1 MAEDNE
7 PFGEIGRAGQQ
18 ASDASSRAKRYSDR
32 QGATGESVK
41 FLKESADLQQKLVS
55 LLADEAALIEQIKD
69 GKKSLVDL
77 AKLEEGKED
86 LILKS
91 KQNQNILSGVGT
103 MASKQ
108 QNKAM
113 DSVLSSVNKIKG
125 ITEKDVGLNK
135 VKSSLMGKAE
145 LNMKSLSGL
154 TGGLAPKALNF
165 AKALRANPI
174 IMIASAVIGL
184 MKMLISV
191 NNEIAEIGRGLGISA
206 NEARKVRA
214 NFAAIQGASSNVLNT
229 TKEIGK
235 AQSTLN
241 SALGTSATMI
251 SGRILDGMA
260 TLQNRMQL
268 TAEAAVGFAQSA
280 LLSGKSVTQL
290 RDDAIGSA
298 LAVEKERGTRL
309 GIKNILE
316 ETGKITG
323 QIRAQLGGSV
333 EAISLAITKAKSLG
347 MELKDVAAAGKQL
360 LNFEQSISAELEA
373 ELLTGKQ
380 LNLEKARLAALTGD
394 QNTLAEELSK
404 NAGSFYEFSQLNT
417 LQQDSLSK
425 SLGMSSDQLSD
436 ILMKNQNITELAE
449 RARLEGKETLA
460 QNLEQLSVQQ
470 QFNAA
475 IEKLKVA
482 VVNLV
487 ANLEDSSLIG
497 ALFSGISFTLDEGA
511 QAVGGVGAGDIE
523 GAVERGLSKAKINV
537 STKYDSFNSN
547 NPSYINGKII
557 STAKNSNRFA

>member
-1 MAEDNE
+1 MAENDKFE
-7 PFGEIGRAGQQ
+7 ELSSASQR
-18 ASDASSRAKRYSDR
+18 ASDAERIALANEDLSI
-32 QGATGESVK
+32 
-41 FLKESADLQQKLVS
+41 LKESADLQKQIVNTLKEE
-55 LLADEAALIEQIKD
+55 LLLIDQIKD
-69 GKKSLVDL
+69 GKKSLTDL
-77 AKLEEGKED
+77 TKFESDKAEL
-86 LILKS
+86 LLKAS
-91 KQNQNILSGVGT
+91 QSQNILDKTKGEAAGRQ
-103 MASKQ
+103 SKQ
-108 QNKAM
+108 M
-113 DSVLSSVNKIKG
+113 DSVLSSVDKIKG

-135 VKSSLMGKAE
+135 IKNSLLGKAE
-145 LNMKSLSGL
+145 LNMGTLSSL
-154 TGGLAPKALNF
+154 TGGLAPKALDF
-165 AKALRANPI
+165 AKALKANPM

-184 MKMLISV
+184 AKMLISV

-206 NEARKVRA
+206 NEARDVRA

-229 TKEIGK
+229 TSEIAK

-241 SALGTSATMI
+241 AALGTSATMI

-260 TLQNRMQL
+260 TLQNRMGL
-268 TAEAAVGFAQSA
+268 SAEAAVSFAQSA
-280 LLSGKSVTQL
+280 LISGKSVNQL
-290 RDDAIGSA
+290 KFDAIGSA
-298 LAVEKERGTRL
+298 SAVEKERGTRL
-309 GIKNILE
+309 DIKQILKD
-316 ETGKITG
+316 TGTITG

-333 EAISLAITKAKSLG
+333 EAIAAAVAKAKSLG

-380 LNLEKARLAALTGD
+380 LNLERARLYALTGE
-394 QNTLAEELSK
+394 QGKLAEELSK

-417 LQQDSLSK
+417 LQQDSLAK

-482 VVNLV
+482 VINLV
-487 ANLEDSSLIG
+487 ARIESSGLVS

-511 QAVGGVGAGDIE
+511 QAVGGVGAGTEAGIE
-523 GAVERGLSKAKINV
+523 KAVERGLSRAQINV
-537 STKYDSFNSN
+537 ATRYDSFNHN
-547 NPSYINGKII
+547 NPSYINGRII
-557 STAKNSNRFA
+557 STTKNNNRFA

>member
-1 MAEDNE
+1 MAENDKFE
-7 PFGEIGRAGQQ
+7 ELSG
-18 ASDASSRAKRYSDR
+18 ASQKAADAKRIALASQD
-32 QGATGESVK
+32 QNI
-41 FLKESADLQQKLVS
+41 LKESADLQQKIVDTLKEE
-55 LLADEAALIEQIKD
+55 LLLIDQIKD
-69 GKKSLVDL
+69 GKKSLTDL
-77 AKLEEGKED
+77 TKLESDKAE
-86 LILKS
+86 LLLKA
-91 KQNQNILSGVGT
+91 KQNQNILDKTKGT
-103 MASKQ
+103 AAKNQSKQ
-108 QNKAM
+108 M
-113 DSVLSSVNKIKG
+113 DSVLSSVDKIKG

-135 VKSSLMGKAE
+135 MKNSLMGKAE

-154 TGGLAPKALNF
+154 TGGLAPKALEF
-165 AKALRANPI
+165 AKALRANPM
-174 IMIASAVIGL
+174 IMIASVVIGL
-184 MKMLISV
+184 VKMLLSV
-191 NNEIAEIGRGLGISA
+191 NNEIAEIGRGLGVSA

-229 TKEIGK
+229 TKEIAK
-235 AQSTLN
+235 AQGTLN
-241 SALGTSATMI
+241 NALGTSATMI

-290 RDDAIGSA
+290 RDDAMGSA

-309 GIKNILE
+309 DIRNILE

-347 MELKDVAAAGKQL
+347 MGLKDVAAAGKQL

-380 LNLEKARLAALTGD
+380 LNLEKARLYALTGE
-394 QNTLAEELSK
+394 QGKLAEELSK

-417 LQQDSLSK
+417 LQQDSLAK

-449 RARLEGKETLA
+449 RARLEGKEDLA
-460 QNLEQLSVQQ
+460 QNLQQLSVQQ

-482 VVNLV
+482 VINLV
-487 ANLEDSSLIG
+487 AKLEGSSLIT

-511 QAVGGVGAGDIE
+511 QAAGSVGAGTEAGIE
-523 GAVERGLSKAKINV
+523 KAVERGLSRAQINV
-537 STKYDSFNSN
+537 ATKYDSFNHN
-547 NPSYINGKII
+547 NPSYINGRII
-557 STAKNSNRFA
+557 SSTKNNNRFA

>member
-7 PFGEIGRAGQQ
+7 PFGEIGRAGRQ
-18 ASDASSRAKRYSDR
+18 ATDASQRAKRYSDR
-32 QGATGESVK
+32 EGATGESVK

-55 LLADEAALIEQIKD
+55 LLADEVALIEQIKD

-77 AKLEEGKED
+77 AKLEEGKEE
-86 LILKS
+86 LILKA
-91 KQNQNILSGVGT
+91 KQNQNILSGAGT
-103 MASKQ
+103 EASKL
-108 QNKAM
+108 QNNAM

-135 VKSSLMGKAE
+135 VKNSLLGKAE
-145 LNMKSLSGL
+145 LNMGTLSSL

-268 TAEAAVGFAQSA
+268 SAEAAVGFAQSA

-380 LNLEKARLAALTGD
+380 LNLEKARLYALTGE
-394 QNTLAEELSK
+394 QEKLAQELSN

-417 LQQDSLSK
+417 LQAEAQAK
-425 SLGMSSDQLSD
+425 ALGMNVDQLSD

-460 QNLEQLSVQQ
+460 QNYEQLSVQQ

-511 QAVGGVGAGDIE
+511 QAAGSVGAGDIE

>member
-1 MAEDNE
+1 MAENDKFE
-7 PFGEIGRAGQQ
+7 ELSSASQR
-18 ASDASSRAKRYSDR
+18 ASDAERIALANEDLSI
-32 QGATGESVK
+32 
-41 FLKESADLQQKLVS
+41 LKESADLQKQIVNTLKEE
-55 LLADEAALIEQIKD
+55 LLLIDQIKD
-69 GKKSLVDL
+69 GKKSLTDL
-77 AKLEEGKED
+77 TKFESDKAEL
-86 LILKS
+86 LLKAS
-91 KQNQNILSGVGT
+91 QSQNILDKTKGEAAGRQ
-103 MASKQ
+103 SKQ
-108 QNKAM
+108 MN
-113 DSVLSSVNKIKG
+113 SVLSSVDKIKG

-135 VKSSLMGKAE
+135 IKNSLLGKAE
-145 LNMKSLSGL
+145 LNMGTLSSL
-154 TGGLAPKALNF
+154 TGGLAPKALDF
-165 AKALRANPI
+165 AKALKANPM

-184 MKMLISV
+184 AKMLISV

-206 NEARKVRA
+206 NEARDVRA

-229 TKEIGK
+229 TKEIAQ

-241 SALGTSATMI
+241 KALGTSATMI

-280 LLSGKSVTQL
+280 LLSGKSVNQL
-290 RDDAIGSA
+290 SIDATGAA

-309 GIKNILE
+309 GIRNILE

-360 LNFEQSISAELEA
+360 LDFEQSISNELEA

-380 LNLEKARLAALTGD
+380 LNLEKARLYALTGE
-394 QNTLAEELSK
+394 QEKLAQELSN

-417 LQQDSLSK
+417 LQQDSLAK
-425 SLGMSSDQLSD
+425 SLGMNSDQLSD

-449 RARLEGKETLA
+449 RARLEGKEALA
-460 QNLEQLSVQQ
+460 QNLQQLSVQE

-482 VVNLV
+482 VINLV
-487 ANLEDSSLIG
+487 ARIESSGLVS

-511 QAVGGVGAGDIE
+511 QAVGGVGAGTEAGIE
-523 GAVERGLSKAKINV
+523 KAVERGLSRAQINV
-537 STKYDSFNSN
+537 ATRYDSFNHN
-547 NPSYINGKII
+547 NPSYINGRII
-557 STAKNSNRFA
+557 STTKNNNRFA

>member
-1 MAEDNE
+1 MTEAEFE
-7 PFGEIGRAGQQ
+7 RQKQFAQMEA
-18 ASDASSRAKRYSDR
+18 DAQSTKRIARID
-32 QGATGESVK
+32 E
-41 FLKESADLQQKLVS
+41 
-55 LLADEAALIEQIKD
+55 EAAIKRSFDIQKAYNDLLFDELTTIEQIKQE
-69 GKKSLVDL
+69 KSSIVDL
-77 AKLEEGKED
+77 TKIQEKKETL
-86 LILKS
+86 LIKAGIS
-91 KQNQNILSGVGT
+91 QNQLKASSSTLADV
-103 MASKQ
+103 ASKR
-108 QNKAM
+108 M
-113 DSVLSSVNKIKG
+113 DSILEKG
-125 ITEKDVGLNK
+125 ASISKSASLDLDFVKQKNSIIGK
-135 VKSSLMGKAE
+135 VEG
-145 LNMKSLSGL
+145 NMKALSGL

-165 AKALRANPI
+165 AKALRANPM